1 RSAQPCIVIL
11 PESLSGKGVCGCRA
25 QPWLERRDVDL
36 APHARFQL
44 ATTRTVSSARAC
56 PEPAFTRWSAQAM
69 NTRTSL
75 GIDVSKAKLDC
86 ALAVGSKYRTKVFA
100 NTQQGFAQ
108 LSDWLRHHGADQVH
122 ACMEATGIYWEAA
135 ALYLADAGQRVS
147 VINPALAKA
156 HGSRSGCEAKPMP
169 WMPSCWRTSVG
180 RSNRQCGRHL
190 RKPNADC
197 GRWCCATRAW
207 WKCRPRRRI
216 AARACARTCVPAWK
230 RTWLGSPRSSRASN
244 RP

>member
-1 RSAQPCIVIL
+1 
-11 PESLSGKGVCGCRA
+11 
-25 QPWLERRDVDL
+25 
-36 APHARFQL
+36 
-44 ATTRTVSSARAC
+44 
-56 PEPAFTRWSAQAM
+56 M
-69 NTRTSL
+69 NTAAMPL

-86 ALAVGSKYRTKVFA
+86 ALYRSKAFA
-100 NTQQGFAQ
+100 DTPEGFAR
-108 LSDWLRHHGADQVH
+108 LSEWLHHHGADQVH
-122 ACMEATGIYWEAA
+122 VCMEATGTYWEAA

-156 HGSRSGCEAKPMP
+156 HGSRSGCAAKPMP

-244 RP
+244 RPLPDCSTTMITCAASAHCSTRFPAWASAPSRCCSPTASAVSDSSRRASSWPLPA